1 MARKVATSVT
11 VNSGVRFIFPV
22 AIVMTMILIMPAM
35 AETWTVCPSGCNF
48 TTIQEAIN
56 SASEG
61 DTILIMA
68 GEYHE
73 HIVVNKTLTIE
84 GGDANTTVINGSYSG
99 NVLTVVADRVVVK
112 NIQVKGSIR
121 KKPDVETWPGYGI
134 GVFNVSGVTIDSC
147 IVTDN
152 QVGIN
157 GDVTS
162 ELLVSGND
170 ISGNDV
176 QGILLDHTTSSVCR
190 KNTVHDNYFGIMAFR
205 SKTNFFCTDNQI
217 IHNRYTGLGFL
228 DGLERALIDG
238 NLIQDNTYEDF
249 ESLGDYNRAGG
260 YFESLDHVMI
270 NNNRFI
276 HNGGVGLFVDGMSQS
291 YLNGNILEGNYAGF
305 SYHDGNPAPGNT
317 VELSNTVD
325 GLPVLYLEGVQDRD
339 ITGSEYA
346 TIYLV
351 GCRNITVHDMV
362 MASRN
367 GFGILVRGGEH
378 ITIRDNSI
386 SNNLYQNILVSHVE
400 NAKIVSNRLEGAMYG
415 AGVIGSS
422 FVNLTGNHAVGNSAA
437 GLAAASENE
446 HVWFFNNILEG
457 NRAGF
462 SFEDEYGREISVTG
476 NRIVGNDPSLQL
488 MDLGI
493 FIKDSD
499 RIHFW
504 NNEVSSV
511 YESVFLWGG
520 EMNILEDNTM
530 SDCTYGIEISPFNP
544 GFGNITFP
552 AMSNWVVRNDISAR
566 KIAFFTTSD
575 QKDVYSNYIY
585 LNNFRS
591 VEEPPAITG
600 IFHPP
605 GWFMPDSP
613 GTPLAWG
620 LPSSGNL
627 TAPLVPETGT
637 PFKDNTFNTEEP
649 VFYNYGG
656 KTFKGYLGN
665 YWNWYAGTDT
675 DGNGV
680 GTTPYPVRV
689 NNTDRYPLLAPVSS
703 YEIDPSPSF
712 RADFDASPSVGV
724 SPLTVQFT
732 DHSTGNPTRY
742 LYRFGDGFMSMS
754 KNPVHTY
761 NRPGNYTVSL
771 TIWKM
776 DGRKMVNATTI
787 RPAFITVEKKT
798 EPEAE
803 IDFTGTPLSGKAPLK
818 VSFTGMSTVKPIL
831 WKYSFGDGF
840 MATQQN
846 ATHTYRKP
854 GTYNVT
860 LTVWTMGP
868 DKIPVTHKVEKTGY
882 ITVT

>member
-11 VNSGVRFIFPV
+11 VNSRVRVIFPV
-22 AIVMTMILIMPAM
+22 AIVMTMLLVMPAM

-56 SASEG
+56 AASEG
-61 DTILIMA
+61 DTILVLA

-84 GGDANTTVINGSYSG
+84 GGDASTTVINGSYSG
-99 NVLTVVADRVVVK
+99 NGVTIVADGVVLK
-112 NIQVKGSIR
+112 DIQVTGSAR
-121 KKPDVETWPGYGI
+121 YMPYDEKWPGYGI
-134 GVFNVSGVTIDSC
+134 GAFNTTDVTVDSC
-147 IVTDN
+147 KVTDC
-152 QVGIN
+152 QVGIY
-157 GDVTS
+157 GSFTSGFRVT
-162 ELLVSGND
+162 GNEVFQ
-170 ISGNDV
+170 NDV
-176 QGILLDHTTSSVCR
+176 EGIYLDHPSLTTCSE
-190 KNTVHDNYFGIMAFR
+190 NTVHDNTFGIYVDSSEGRFSCR
-205 SKTNFFCTDNQI
+205 NNTI
-217 IHNRYTGLGFL
+217 IHNKETGLCFFDDLGNA
-228 DGLERALIDG
+228 EVEG
-238 NLIQDNTYEDF
+238 NLIQDNAYVEF
-249 ESLGDYNRAGG
+249 EQPGDAGSAGG
-260 YFESLDHVMI
+260 YFAWLENATI
-270 NNNRFI
+270 RNNRFI
-276 HNGGVGLFVDGMSQS
+276 HNGGVGLLIDGMSES
-291 YLNGNILEGNYAGF
+291 LVEGNIMEDNYAGF
-305 SYHDGNPAPGNT
+305 SYHDDNSAPGNT
-317 VELSNTVD
+317 VTLSNTVD

-367 GFGILVRGGEH
+367 GFGILLRGGEH

-400 NAKIVSNRLEGAMYG
+400 NANIVNNRLEGTMYG

-422 FVNLTGNHAVGNSAA
+422 FVNLTGNHAVGNSR
-437 GLAAASENE
+437 GLATALENE
-446 HVWFFNNILEG
+446 HVWFSNNILEG
-457 NRAGF
+457 NKIGF
-462 SFEDEYGREISVTG
+462 SFEDAFGGEISVTG
-476 NRIVGNDPSLQL
+476 NRIVGNDPYL
-488 MDLGI
+488 DIRDCGI
-493 FIKDSD
+493 FISDSD

-511 YESVFLWGG
+511 YQSVFLCGG
-520 EMNILEDNTM
+520 EMNIFEDNTM
-530 SDCTYGIEISPFNP
+530 NNCTYGIELAPYLP
-544 GFGNITFP
+544 VP
-552 AMSNWVVRNDISAR
+552 AKSNRVINNNISAE
-566 KIAFFTTSD
+566 KIAFFIGLPDTY
-575 QKDVYSNYIY
+575 VYSNYIY

-637 PFKDNTFNTEEP
+637 PFKDNTFNTEDP